1 MVKKTAAILAAG
13 TIFAA
18 PMAASAQCPDAN
30 DILRRLFPE
39 QHSKLEVVEQTRVT
53 EGLCAAFVKEAGNF
67 LVRMFNYTENG
78 EYAVFGKVVKTA
90 DASPWGMDI
99 LQKYSKL
106 DEQAMSRLE
115 ELSVV
120 AGTAPKRIYMV
131 TDPLCPYCKKAIEEL
146 KPAVEKGEISLGLV
160 FLPVHEESAALIEHV
175 LCSKGDLLSVYLNSP
190 NVATDA
196 RVSCDTGKAKG
207 EAMTGFLRGLGIGG
221 TPTFVGRDGQVITGY
236 VPVPV
241 LMENAI
247 EIKLSKKEG

>member
-1 MVKKTAAILAAG
+1 MVKKMAAILTAG
-13 TIFAA
+13 AVFAA
-18 PMAASAQCPDAN
+18 PLAASAQCPDAS
-30 DILRRLFPE
+30 DILRKIFSK
-39 QHSKLEVVEQTRVT
+39 QHEKLEVVEQTKVT
-53 EGLCAAFVKEAGNF
+53 DGLCAAFVKKVGKFDAGIF
-67 LVRMFNYTENG
+67 IYSENG
-78 EYAVFGKVVKTA
+78 EYAVFGKVVNTA

-99 LQKYSKL
+99 LQKYSRFDK
-106 DEQAMSRLE
+106 QAMSRLE

-175 LCSKGDLLSVYLNSP
+175 LCSKGDLLSVYLESP

-207 EAMTGFLRGLGIGG
+207 EAMTGFLRGLGIDG

-247 EIKLSKKEG
+247 ETELSRKE